1 MIFKIPVNASM
12 RNKMYSL
19 IEWVTI
25 EQLGTVMI
33 LLTRLMWIRRNKESY
48 RKIFAYN
55 NHRSISN

>member
-33 LLTRLMWIRRNKESY
+33 LLTRSIHAKN
-48 RKIFAYN
+48 AY
-55 NHRSISN
+55 IE